1 MISSSCRI
9 GLWGPFGDHTLCT
22 GPNFPHVPP
31 RQQAM
36 HSVLDVQERLLLR
49 SGGQGVAGSNPVV
62 PTQRARAVLD
72 HRVPPSTPLAA
83 ETFRIVDHAILGEI
97 NFRSSP

>member
-62 PTQRARAVLD
+62 PTRRTRAVLN
-72 HRVPPSTPLAA
+72 HRVPPSAFRPA
-83 ETFRIVDHAILGEI
+83 ETSGFLVALCSV
-97 NFRSSP
+97 RST